1 MGIGIPQLLTPPIE
15 SVASSAITLAQ
26 GAIWDYLTAETK
38 WGIYYAG
45 RTQQVILGT
54 SKPSGIGGMLG
65 QATSINGAKALLK
78 GQLLSNNVYIDSVVS
93 LNQKKGSDI
102 SNYRLET
109 GGFATYNKVEKPRQ
123 IQVRLTKGGTEE
135 ERGFFLSWLETQVKF
150 VSGTTNQGG
159 VINIGR
165 GLNNLFDIYVPEVH
179 YTNMTL
185 IDYTIMRESRSGVS
199 IIIAD
204 CIFQEVMQVTMQY
217 STSTTVNSQNP
228 SDLSVQNN
236 SVQGNTPS
244 PNALSKLKG
253 LVGL

>member
-26 GAIWDYLTAETK
+26 GAIWDYLTAERK
-38 WGIYYAG
+38 WGVYYAG
-45 RTQQVILGT
+45 STQQIILGN
-54 SKPSGIGGMLG
+54 SKPSSISGMLG
-65 QATSINGAKALLK
+65 QATSVNGAKSLLN

-93 LNQKKGSDI
+93 LNQKKGSEL

-109 GGFATYNKVEKPRQ
+109 GGFATFNKVEKPRQ
-123 IQVRLTKGGTEE
+123 IQIRMTKSGTEE
-135 ERGFFLSWLETQVKF
+135 ERELFLKWLDKVGKGFNKAITK
-150 VSGTTNQGG
+150 GNG
-159 VINIGR
+159 
-165 GLNNLFDIYVPEVH
+165 NNLFDIYVPEAH
-179 YTNMTL
+179 YINMTL
-185 IDYTIMRESRSGVS
+185 VDYTIMREARSGVS

-217 STSTTVNSQNP
+217 STSKTVNSQNP

-236 SVQGNTPS
+236 SVQGQPPS
-244 PNALSKLKG
+244 PNALSKLGG